1 MISWA
6 KLLRKA
12 AAGRLGVFFIA
23 KKNPRKSR
31 EIWQTVTAVLSGRA
45 ILLTNFC
52 KAVKERKDKMHKH
65 YLASLQQSS
74 RLHPTEQILPQISD
88 DIRTDISCSP
98 NELKPMPRSRPP
110 LYEMPSHA
118 GRMARLTQQPP
129 SLPRDLETALWWK
142 RLEKEPY
149 LHRKLSLG

>member
-31 EIWQTVTAVLSGRA
+31 EIWQTVTAVLRGRA

-129 SLPRDLETALWWK
+129 SLPRDLETAL
-142 RLEKEPY
+142 
-149 LHRKLSLG
+149 